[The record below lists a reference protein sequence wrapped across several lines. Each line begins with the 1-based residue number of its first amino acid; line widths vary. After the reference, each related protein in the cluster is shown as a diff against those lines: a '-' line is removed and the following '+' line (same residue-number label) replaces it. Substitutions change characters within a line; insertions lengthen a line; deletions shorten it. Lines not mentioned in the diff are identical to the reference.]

1 MLKAPE
7 SPKTPETTPMQEE
20 EQKLRNEA
28 IVKFSLPGNNF
39 FSQKRRDE
47 SIRNQRLNEFDLQ
60 KEQKKLETELNTL
73 ETELNTID
81 QNFNNQ

>member
-39 FSQKRRDE
+39 FHRNVEMKVSEIKGLMNLIYKKSKR
-47 SIRNQRLNEFDLQ
+47 S
-60 KEQKKLETELNTL
+60 
-73 ETELNTID
+73 
-81 QNFNNQ
+81 